1 LNNGSKD
8 GSVMKNFLGDLL
20 QMGFLR
26 NVLHGTALFLSVM
39 MPVSMIQ
46 IESEWW
52 ALLVL
57 GALPA
62 LAPIIVI
69 IIGLDIMMTSIWK
82 ADASDGKLLYYKKV
96 IRAHLAFG
104 GLLFLSWLAVFLPKM
119 I

>member
-1 LNNGSKD
+1 
-8 GSVMKNFLGDLL
+8 MKKLL
-20 QMGFLR
+20 ETLRSMGALR
-26 NVLHGTALFLSVM
+26 NVLHCTALFLSIM
-39 MPVSMIQ
+39 MPISMIQ
-46 IESEWW
+46 INSESWT
-52 ALLVL
+52 LLVL

-82 ADASDGKLLYYKKV
+82 SDASKGKLIYYNKV
-96 IRAHLAFG
+96 IKAHLAFG

>member
-1 LNNGSKD
+1 
-8 GSVMKNFLGDLL
+8 MKNFIGDLL

-82 ADASDGKLLYYKKV
+82 SDASDEKLPYYKKV

>member
-1 LNNGSKD
+1 
-8 GSVMKNFLGDLL
+8 MIKNFIEDLL
-20 QMGFLR
+20 RMGFLR
-26 NVLHGTALFLSVM
+26 NVLHGTALFLSIM

-46 IESEWW
+46 INSEWW

-82 ADASDGKLLYYKKV
+82 SDASEGKLVYYNKV
-96 IRAHLAFG
+96 IRSHLGFG
-104 GLLFLSWLAVFLPKM
+104 GLLFLSWLMVFLPKM

>member
-1 LNNGSKD
+1 
-8 GSVMKNFLGDLL
+8 MKNFIGDLL

-46 IESEWW
+46 INSEWW
-52 ALLVL
+52 SLLVL

-82 ADASDGKLLYYKKV
+82 SDASEGKLDYYNKV
-96 IRAHLAFG
+96 IRSHLSFG
-104 GLLFLSWLAVFLPKM
+104 GLLLLSWLMVFLPKM